1 MQFSNVGCHIDALE
15 QISEYCW
22 YSRQRFGRWISTQ
35 IEQGVW
41 IFGFETKTDGLN
53 SSESSYLNDR
63 FQVTLMDDL
72 FENKQSIFNELRRQS
87 STRSA
92 VASVS
97 PSVSRNSSLT
107 RSESIKS
114 NKGHNAAAIAKSK
127 SRLESRL
134 QSAVKNQTKTL
145 EPQQKT
151 DADEFYDA
159 EASPTPS
166 RLGTQSSSLGL
177 KRSNSPKKKK
187 WTVVS
192 KEESKEGNEKSKKLH
207 PRQLLTVPLMTLF
220 TINHPATSH

>member
-53 SSESSYLNDR
+53 SSETSYLNDR

-72 FENKQSIFNELRRQS
+72 FENKQSIFNELRDKVPPGQPWP
-87 STRSA
+87 
-92 VASVS
+92 VS

-177 KRSNSPKKKK
+177 KRSNSPKKKMDRCIQGREQRRMK
-187 WTVVS
+187 IKNS
-192 KEESKEGNEKSKKLH
+192 H

>member
-1 MQFSNVGCHIDALE
+1 
-15 QISEYCW
+15 
-22 YSRQRFGRWISTQ
+22 
-35 IEQGVW
+35 
-41 IFGFETKTDGLN
+41 
-53 SSESSYLNDR
+53 
-63 FQVTLMDDL
+63 MDDL

-97 PSVSRNSSLT
+97 PSFRNSSLT

-177 KRSNSPKKKK
+177 KRSNSPKKRNGQLYPRKRAKK
-187 WTVVS
+187 GTKIKKITSTPVTYRPS
-192 KEESKEGNEKSKKLH
+192 NDIIYDKSPSNQSLNDLSSTPPPKFAPSLGRKSSVKDLAKSFENGSTEDLQE
-207 PRQLLTVPLMTLF
+207 PSSRSRSSSPTK
-220 TINHPATSH
+220 AK